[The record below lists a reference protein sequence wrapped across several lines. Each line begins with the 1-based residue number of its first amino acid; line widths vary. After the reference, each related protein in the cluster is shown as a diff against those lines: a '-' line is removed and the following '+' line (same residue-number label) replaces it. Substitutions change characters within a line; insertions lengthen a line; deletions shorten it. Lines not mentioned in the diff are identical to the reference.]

1 MHTKKG
7 GNCLKLAYVFVEHP
21 IHHLDHTFTYCADGY
36 TLTRGMRVQVP
47 FGSKTIVGFV
57 EKVEDIS
64 DEEVRRFPYTLK
76 PIISQIDQ
84 FPLLNEELYELGNW
98 MAQRYIAPKISCFQC
113 MLMSQ

>member
-7 GNCLKLAYVFVEHP
+7 GNCLKRLMYLWNIQF
-21 IHHLDHTFTYCADGY
+21 ISHLDHTFTYCADGY

-64 DEEVRRFPYTLK
+64 DDGEFMSFSLHSKAYHLHK
-76 PIISQIDQ
+76 LIS
-84 FPLLNEELYELGNW
+84 FL
-98 MAQRYIAPKISCFQC
+98 C
-113 MLMSQ
+113 